1 MDETQKKR
9 QSDPDSHNR
18 RVGMRYGYRFTAFKL
33 MQCFVQEA
41 REYAPL
47 KLLPQI
53 GKIKMVDSKGARLTV
68 TCVDADT
75 LGEAV
80 DTDYI

>member
-47 KLLPQI
+47 KLLPL
-53 GKIKMVDSKGARLTV
+53 LTV
-68 TCVDADT
+68 
-75 LGEAV
+75 
-80 DTDYI
+80 Y